1 MNSVPHGVRYNNR
14 YRGPHESN
22 KANSTYIQ
30 AKYNINKLK
39 KKIEYLELKKK
50 DIIEKPG
57 NINKIVSSVGALT
70 TGIETTIDKII
81 NYEVMHSN
89 E

>member
-22 KANSTYIQ
+22 KANSTYVQ

-39 KKIEYLELKKK
+39 KKIEYLELKKN
-50 DIIEKPG
+50 DIIEKPE
-57 NINKIVSSVGALT
+57 NISKIVSSIGGLT
-70 TGIETTIDKII
+70 TGIETTIEKII
-81 NYEVMHSN
+81 NYEVMHSD